1 MLLCDTHA
9 HAASTILVLSLNAEA
24 GMLDSA
30 APCVDRVQIM
40 EYCKGG
46 DLFKNLMMKGGT
58 LDEAWV
64 CTEVRCLQGS
74 SSSSMC

>member
-1 MLLCDTHA
+1 
-9 HAASTILVLSLNAEA
+9 
-24 GMLDSA
+24 
-30 APCVDRVQIM
+30 M

-64 CTEVRCLQGS
+64 CTEVRPCRWCKTPDEGIHALAPSGPGLRQAFLHTLTG
-74 SSSSMC
+74 CPLLGCR